1 MEATS
6 VKTLETVMRE
16 MRESDEWMTVDAGYQ
31 AGRKGQIKMTLAA
44 LQPVRDALW
53 GLHDKLREQA
63 GEMESPYWKKEPE
76 QPDWDYMAKAIK
88 EIASD
93 VAAILGER
101 EG

>member
-1 MEATS
+1 
-6 VKTLETVMRE
+6 MRE

-53 GLHDKLREQA
+53 GLHDDLKYKVEKFKELA
-63 GEMESPYWKKEPE
+63 GKAAALHNLMEYG
-76 QPDWDYMAKAIK
+76 QLMAKANSLN
-88 EIASD
+88 ATRQRL
-93 VAAILGER
+93 AAILGER